1 MHADIDVK
9 EWAKRVPAI
18 GRVRPRRCPCC
29 EAPAQP
35 VGGRLG
41 IVGHGLRDRQVRGP
55 LDPRGVGGFV
65 IVRVRRFRCLTCS
78 AVISVVPRGVAPGRH
93 FGAGTIGLAIALLS
107 AGVCTLAVRDRAGGY
122 GAAEATEWRTVRD
135 WVQAG
140 LEGRLVRSLQR
151 LAGLDRAHGARRLAS
166 LIAGH
171 APPGVTS
178 SRLETLAF
186 VGAVE
191 AARAA

>member
-9 EWAKRVPAI
+9 EWAERVPAI

-35 VGGRLG
+35 VGERLG

-55 LDPRGVGGFV
+55 LEPSGSGGFV
-65 IVRVRRFRCLTCS
+65 VVRVRRFRCRTCG

-107 AGVCTLAVRDRAGGY
+107 TGVCSVAVRERAGGY
-122 GAAEATEWRTVRD
+122 GAAEATEWRTVRN
-135 WVQAG
+135 WVEAG
-140 LEGRLVRSLQR
+140 LAGHLVRSIRR
-151 LAGLDRAHGARRLAS
+151 LVGLARGRETRRLAS
-166 LIAGH
+166 LLAGH
-171 APPGVTS
+171 APPGATS

-186 VGAVE
+186 LGAVE
-191 AARAA
+191 AARAV